1 MCGTLAIALLALLTP
16 LSHGQARG
24 ASITFGALP
33 QIPVSHPLP
42 IFLGTPF
49 LYPDYPMQPAVV
61 QTPPQVVVIA
71 ATPAATELPEP
82 AKPEPLLIE
91 WRGERY
97 VRVTNSKAQQA
108 DYAEPSGAR
117 RMPEISQHEAP
128 PAVLVFRDGRRE
140 ETAGYTITSGTMYVN
155 ADYSTTGSWTRRVRL
170 ADLDLPA
177 TLAANRERGV
187 RFVLPS
193 GPNEVVTRP

>member
-1 MCGTLAIALLALLTP
+1 MRGTLAIALLAFLTP

-33 QIPVSHPLP
+33 HIPVSHPLP
-42 IFLGTPF
+42 IFLGPPF
-49 LYPDYPMQPAVV
+49 LYSDYGMQPAVV
-61 QTPPQVVVIA
+61 QAPPQVVVVPAPTVA
-71 ATPAATELPEP
+71 AEPTEP

-97 VRVTNSKAQQA
+97 VRVTNSNAQQA
-108 DYAEPSGAR
+108 DYAEPGGAR

-128 PAVLVFRDGRRE
+128 PAVLVFRGGRRE
-140 ETAGYTITSGTMYVN
+140 ETAGYTITNGTMYVN

-187 RFVLPS
+187 RFMLPA